1 MQAWEY
7 LFVAAYPSRGTHRA
21 QRVNGHQLDN
31 WESDPPIYEYSQELG
46 DNGWELVSANTLP
59 FMSVELA
66 YHLVF
71 KRPKSTETPRE
82 PERPTQ
88 RLQ

>member
-1 MQAWEY
+1 MQGWEY

-21 QRVNGHQLDN
+21 NRVNGQHLER
-31 WESDPPIYEYSQELG
+31 WEDGPTIYEYAQDRG
-46 DNGWELVSANTLP
+46 DDGWELVSANTIP
-59 FMSVELA
+59 FLKMELS
-66 YHLVF
+66 YHFVF

-88 RLQ
+88 RLR